1 MNIWVISPEIQEDK
15 QTLNVILLS
24 REREMKPQCEIAVY
38 RRWKQGQAMKN
49 EFRNIFWTCKD
60 NTSKAKAYSKFTPI
74 RGIKG
79 DKNP

>member
-1 MNIWVISPEIQEDK
+1 
-15 QTLNVILLS
+15 
-24 REREMKPQCEIAVY
+24 MKLQCEMAVY

-49 EFRNIFWTCKD
+49 EFSNIFWACKD
-60 NTSKAKAYSKFTPI
+60 NTSKAKAYSQLTPV